1 MGLGQWVRM
10 FKVHPEIAVEADM
23 VMMVS
28 EVVVVISVEEVVEAT
43 TVETDSKLQFKYLL
57 VYRKGPLKQH
67 NIITTVY
74 GSLLQYLIKKLI
86 ERGLTSSSWTSF
98 SLTYIYNIIN
108 DEHTY
113 IW

>member
-57 VYRKGPLKQH
+57 VYRKGPLKTAQH
-67 NIITTVY
+67 NHHRIWVTTTIFD
-74 GSLLQYLIKKLI
+74 QKINRKK
-86 ERGLTSSSWTSF
+86 
-98 SLTYIYNIIN
+98 IN
-108 DEHTY
+108 LFIMDVMQF
-113 IW
+113 